1 MAVLRNDSKFADEHR
16 CRRPTPG
23 SGFLEA
29 LCSPKVEIV
38 WGDIDTFN
46 ETGIKTT
53 SGRQIDSDTIIC
65 ATGFNMGFVPR
76 FSIVGSSGLD
86 LREVWQKELPAAY
99 LSTAV
104 KNMPNFFVMMGP
116 QSPLGHGS
124 ITGSVEH
131 VTKYIG
137 RFIEK
142 LQTEA
147 YSSVVP
153 KEIVSEA
160 WLAHAMKWMEK
171 TVWVE
176 NCASSFK
183 NGESGRTVIS
193 LHPGSRLHYFDLLE
207 HPRFED
213 FEWTSLLKDPTSM
226 FAWLADG
233 FTAAETIG
241 ESDLS

>member
-1 MAVLRNDSKFADEHR
+1 MLNR

-38 WGDIDTFN
+38 WGEIDTFN
-46 ETGIKTT
+46 ETGLKTA
-53 SGRQIDSDTIIC
+53 SGRQIDSDVIIC

-76 FSIVGSSGLD
+76 FPIIGLHGND
-86 LREVWQKELPAAY
+86 LREVWQKEVPAAY
-99 LSTAV
+99 LSVTV
-104 KNMPNFFVMMGP
+104 KDMPNYFVMMGP

-124 ITGSVEH
+124 ITGSVEY
-131 VTKYIG
+131 VTRYVCQLVS
-137 RFIEK
+137 K

-147 YSSVVP
+147 YSSLVP
-153 KEIVSEA
+153 KELVTKA
-160 WLAHAMKWMEK
+160 WFAHAMKWMEK

-183 NGESGRTVIS
+183 NGKSGTTVVS
-193 LHPGSRLHYFDLLE
+193 LHPGSRLHYFNLLE
-207 HPRFED
+207 RPRYED
-213 FEWTSLLKDPTSM
+213 FEWTGLSKDPMSM

-233 FTAAETIG
+233 FTAAETGG